1 MKIKVL
7 NEQLLIILLTVL
19 LFLII
24 ILSPSSILR
33 VVLGLPALLLF
44 PGYAL
49 LSALFPRRNA
59 LSNLEWVA
67 FALGISIAVVSI
79 IGMFLNYTPWGL
91 TVNTVL
97 NTNAIFNIIT
107 AVLAWYR
114 RYRLN
119 ITERFVIQLN
129 IKLPLT
135 GTQNVTDK
143 VISGILL
150 LAILGAAV
158 AMIYAYVAPKEGE
171 KFTEFYILGPN
182 GKAADYPQELYIG
195 KRSSVI
201 VGIINREYDE
211 TEYRISVEIDGQEKK
226 ALGPITL
233 ADGEKWERPISF
245 IPDKVGDDLKLD
257 FFLYK
262 NERVEPYLK
271 PLHLWINV
279 KSLD

>member
-1 MKIKVL
+1 MKIKIP

-19 LFLII
+19 LILII
-24 ILSPSSILR
+24 TLLPSSVLR
-33 VVLGLPALLLF
+33 VALGLPALFLF

-59 LSNLEWVA
+59 LSNIEWTV
-67 FALGISIAVVSI
+67 FTLGISIAVVSLIGI
-79 IGMFLNYTPWGL
+79 ILNYTPWGL

-97 NTNAIFNIIT
+97 NTNAIFIVVA
-107 AVLAWYR
+107 AVFAWFR

-150 LAILGAAV
+150 FTILGAAV
-158 AMIYAYVAPKEGE
+158 AMIYAYAAPKEGE

-182 GKAADYPQELYIG
+182 GKAVDYPQELYIG
-195 KRSSVI
+195 QESTVI
-201 VGIINREYDE
+201 VGIINREDDD
-211 TEYRISVEIDGQEKK
+211 TKYRISVEVDGQEKS

-233 ADGEKWERPISF
+233 TDGEKWEQLISF
-245 IPDKVGDDLKLD
+245 IPDKVGDNLKLD

-262 NERVEPYLK
+262 NEGIEPYLK
-271 PLHLWINV
+271 SLHLWINV
-279 KSLD
+279 KSLN